1 MCILYI
7 TMRIGIDCR
16 LFSQNFTGIGRYTH
30 ELVEHFIKFNDQ
42 QNRRHEIILFFNR
55 PEYDNFTPPN
65 LSVKKVLVNSRHYSF
80 AEQFRFLFHLNK
92 AKCDIVHFPHF
103 NLPIFYHRPY
113 IVTIHDLILHFFP
126 GRKMSKFYQRIAYN
140 LIIKNAVKKAKKI
153 ITVSDNTKNDLIK
166 YLKVPTEKIQTIH
179 NGISDIFTLLQD
191 QVAIKKT
198 LHKYKITPPFL
209 LYTGVWRNHKNLPRL
224 IKAFSLIRKNEGI
237 DLRLVITG
245 KEDKNYPEV
254 KNTVK
259 ELDLTDSIIFTGL
272 VEERELCHLYNAA
285 TITVCPSLY
294 EGFGFPPLE
303 SMKCGTPVAA
313 SRTSSLPEVCGQNN
327 AVFFDPYDIGDIARK
342 ITTLYKDAAL
352 QQDLVEKGFLH
363 AAKFTWNASAGQA
376 YGLLTHILN
385 AN

>member
-1 MCILYI
+1 
-7 TMRIGIDCR
+7 MRIGIDCR

>member
-1 MCILYI
+1 
-7 TMRIGIDCR
+7 MRIGIDCR

-65 LSVKKVLVNSRHYSF
+65 PAVQKVLVNSRHYSF

-103 NLPIFYHRPY
+103 NLPIFYRRPY

-126 GRKMSKFYQRIAYN
+126 GRKMIKFYQRIAYN
-140 LIIKNAVKKAKKI
+140 FIIKNAVRKAKKI

-166 YLKVPTEKIQTIH
+166 YLKVPVEKIQTIH
-179 NGISDIFTLLQD
+179 NGISDTFTLLQD
-191 QVAIKKT
+191 QSGIQKT
-198 LHKYKITPPFL
+198 LHKYKITTPFL
-209 LYTGVWRNHKNLPRL
+209 LYTGVWRSHKNIPRL

-254 KNTVK
+254 KNIVQ
-259 ELDLTDSIIFTGL
+259 ELNLNDEVIFTGL
-272 VEERELCHLYNAA
+272 VSEEELCHLYNAA
-285 TITVCPSLY
+285 AITVCPSLY
-294 EGFGFPPLE
+294 EGFGFPALE

-313 SRTSSLPEVCGQNN
+313 SRTSSLPEVCGEDN
-327 AVFFDPYDIGDIARK
+327 AVFFDPYDTDNMARK
-342 ITTLYKDAAL
+342 IASLYKDAAL
-352 QQDLVEKGFLH
+352 QADLVEKGFQN
-363 AAKFTWNASAGQA
+363 AAKFTWNASARQT
-376 YGLLTHILN
+376 YDLLTHILN
-385 AN
+385 TN